1 MVRVLSQEF
10 PPGGDAIPVVDYDGL
25 PPAVPHNTEAGLA
38 DLAQYEVSDSEA
50 GSSSSFEVLL
60 PDFSSLGLSEVKQP
74 DPDTSREENTTTRE
88 KRSSTP
94 DDDPRNVNKRWSN
107 ILFKKKY
114 FMIDKEE
121 PAGRCDIVV
130 GGEQKTPCLPGGEH
144 SIHQ

>member
-60 PDFSSLGLSEVKQP
+60 PDFSSLGLSDASGETQ
-74 DPDTSREENTTTRE
+74 TARE
-88 KRSSTP
+88 KRSATP
-94 DDDPRNVNKRWSN
+94 EDVPRNIDTRWSN
-107 ILFKKKY
+107 IS
-114 FMIDKEE
+114 
-121 PAGRCDIVV
+121 V
-130 GGEQKTPCLPGGEH
+130 
-144 SIHQ
+144 

>member
-74 DPDTSREENTTTRE
+74 DPDTSREDNATTRE

-94 DDDPRNVNKRWSN
+94 DDDPKNVNKRWSN
-107 ILFKKKY
+107 ILFKKKN
-114 FMIDKEE
+114 I
-121 PAGRCDIVV
+121 
-130 GGEQKTPCLPGGEH
+130 L
-144 SIHQ
+144 